1 VSWESGNNR
10 QVTVPVLFFNKFFN
24 KKKNRDVKWES
35 GNNRQLTVPAGGGG
49 IKAEFDKRGEQ
60 VCI

>member
-1 VSWESGNNR
+1 M
-10 QVTVPVLFFNKFFN
+10 PVLFFNKFFN